1 MIRVWTLSYSNPE
14 HDLFLHLL
22 NSYFVFLKINI
33 HSFLHTGPTKSLL
46 FAVQVFFVKIARWF
60 LKLSWVWANGC
71 LSNSACF
78 MIMALYSL
86 PFPSDSC
93 YQPSLH
99 AHVLSCFITCGAKYQ
114 HVCWSGV
121 HHQPGGQT
129 PTYIPQYKGPTFPS
143 LQPLLR

>member
-1 MIRVWTLSYSNPE
+1 MIRVCTLSYSNPE

-22 NSYFVFLKINI
+22 NSHFDFLKINI
-33 HSFLHTGPTKSLL
+33 HSFLHVGPTKSLL

-60 LKLSWVWANGC
+60 LKLSWVWANRC

-99 AHVLSCFITCGAKYQ
+99 AHVLSCNIHVGPNINMFAGLGFITSQEGRLLPTSPSTKGQ
-114 HVCWSGV
+114 H
-121 HHQPGGQT
+121 
-129 PTYIPQYKGPTFPS
+129 FLPS
-143 LQPLLR
+143 SHS